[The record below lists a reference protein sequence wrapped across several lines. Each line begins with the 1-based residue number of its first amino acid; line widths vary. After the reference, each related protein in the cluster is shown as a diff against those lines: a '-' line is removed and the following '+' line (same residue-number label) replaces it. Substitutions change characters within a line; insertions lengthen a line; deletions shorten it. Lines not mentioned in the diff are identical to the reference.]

1 MARSKSKSAEPVEV
15 EREEPEAPPEVR
27 EERESFKGADP
38 AFAEMQKPPEET
50 STHVKF
56 HSRVLDHLEE
66 FRKATI
72 NIVFAGIVGLLVLTI
87 FRVIYMDELVVD
99 PISLPKPIKELGYTE
114 EGVALTLSDKMF
126 KIFNEVRLAQ
136 HDFNVKA
143 KIEENDFAV
152 PVAGLSFTSAI
163 RLVRQ
168 IAGFPQRHIAGE
180 IICPQEPCTT
190 KTMQLHIRFM
200 DGINPPQVVEPVMA
214 KNAEELLSAGAERLL
229 KITDPLT
236 LAVYLYSE
244 GNQDHPRRA
253 EALEIANSVIDQPGL
268 TKATAMNLLGS
279 AILDD
284 PLRSEEKL
292 TMAFGYFTL
301 ASEADPTYY
310 PPFANLGEAFVIK
323 GNYDSAVENIDK
335 AIKINPQLASLFVKR
350 GRANFEKSDFP
361 QAIIDFKKAELL
373 DPNDAFAKNGVGAAL
388 FQTGEFVG
396 AETAL
401 NAAIELD
408 EKFALAYGN
417 LGQALREQKKI
428 AAAKTAFSK
437 AIELAGPAEAE
448 FKKTIE
454 DQLNALN

>member
-1 MARSKSKSAEPVEV
+1 
-15 EREEPEAPPEVR
+15 
-27 EERESFKGADP
+27 
-38 AFAEMQKPPEET
+38 
-50 STHVKF
+50 
-56 HSRVLDHLEE
+56 LNYLEE

-87 FRVIYMDELVVD
+87 FRVIYIDELVVD

-126 KIFNEVRLAQ
+126 KIFNEVKLAQ

-168 IAGFPQRHIAGE
+168 IAGFPQRHISGE

-190 KTMQLHIRFM
+190 KSMQLHIRFI
-200 DGINPPQVVEPVMA
+200 DGVNPPQVVEPVMA
-214 KNAEELLSAGAERLL
+214 ENAEALLSAGAERLL

-244 GNQDHPRRA
+244 GKNSHPRRA
-253 EALEIANSVIDQPGL
+253 EALEIANSVLDQQGL

-284 PLRSEEKL
+284 PQRTEEQL

-301 ASEADPTYY
+301 ASQADPTYY
-310 PPFANLGEAFVIK
+310 PPFANLGEAFVLK
-323 GNYDSAVENIDK
+323 GRYDEAVENIDK
-335 AIKINPQLASLFVKR
+335 AIKITPQLASLYVKR
-350 GRANFEKSDFP
+350 GRANFEKNDFA
-361 QAIIDFKKAELL
+361 QAIIDFKKAEQL
-373 DPNDAFAKNGVGAAL
+373 DPNDAFAKNGIGAAL
-388 FQTGEFVG
+388 LQSSDFTG
-396 AETAL
+396 AELAL

-408 EKFALAYGN
+408 ENFALAYAN
-417 LGQALREQKKI
+417 LGEALRGQKKI
-428 AAAKTAFSK
+428 AEAKRHSQK
-437 AIELAGPAEAE
+437 H
-448 FKKTIE
+448 
-454 DQLNALN
+454 LN

>member
-15 EREEPEAPPEVR
+15 EREEPEAPPE
-27 EERESFKGADP
+27 
-38 AFAEMQKPPEET
+38 ET
-50 STHVKF
+50 STQVKF

-214 KNAEELLSAGAERLL
+214 ENAEELLSAGAERLL

-236 LAVYLYSE
+236 LAVLYSE